1 MPTTKT
7 LRLTFITSNN
17 KKASISM
24 PDAASDLNEAQ
35 VRAAMDKIASANAFE
50 RKGVDLYTKAQSA
63 QYIERTTT
71 SVFDDSKSV

>member
-7 LRLTFITSNN
+7 LRLTFVTSDN
-17 KKASISM
+17 KKASINM
-24 PDAASDLNEAQ
+24 PDAAGDLNEAQ

-63 QYIERTTT
+63 QYVERTTT
-71 SVFDDSKSV
+71 SVFDDSKSE